1 MVVPNEVPP
10 LVSIVVKRREEKR
23 REEKRREEKVREP
36 YFLMAHWIS
45 SLSKVERKLEEQQ
58 RKESLVA
65 RNTCR
70 NKSLE
75 LIGGGD
81 IKRDDNFF
89 LNASIR
95 KIDFFLPLKGR

>member
-1 MVVPNEVPP
+1 
-10 LVSIVVKRREEKR
+10 
-23 REEKRREEKVREP
+23 
-36 YFLMAHWIS
+36 MAHWIS

-58 RKESLVA
+58 QKESLVA

-81 IKRDDNFF
+81 IKRDNFF
-89 LNASIR
+89 PQCQHQVDR
-95 KIDFFLPLKGR
+95 FLSTFER

>member
-1 MVVPNEVPP
+1 
-10 LVSIVVKRREEKR
+10 
-23 REEKRREEKVREP
+23 
-36 YFLMAHWIS
+36 MAHWIS

-75 LIGGGD
+75 LTGGGD

-89 LNASIR
+89 PQCQHQEDR
-95 KIDFFLPLKGR
+95 FLPTFER

>member
-23 REEKRREEKVREP
+23 REEKVREP
-36 YFLMAHWIS
+36 YFSMAHWIS

-58 RKESLVA
+58 HKESLVA

-81 IKRDDNFF
+81 IKR
-89 LNASIR
+89 R
-95 KIDFFLPLKGR
+95 